1 MSYMFE
7 SKTDAYYKSGL
18 AKSAFH
24 DKIYESLPLEYYLPF
39 ITSTQRT
46 FFNVNKYFHVKFY
59 QTHDAFL
66 MHYKPYDIVFQSLK
80 KQNKIAPLWRLI
92 IERTLKDPR
101 FLDLNRITAGSSE
114 LSIVASVSF
123 LMNLF
128 RWINIDKLQQ
138 KYGDVLQPQAPQPQQ
153 GAQTLNKFMKGQG
166 AQVQQQPQQA
176 ASRLAELVKTVDE
189 AVDDAVENAL
199 NLATEY
205 RESVEGSEEDAVVLG
220 GGGGSG
226 FVKEALSVIRF
237 LSTPE
242 WFRARVRI
250 LRYAR
255 QFYTRFLTAVPTSI
269 VHEQIVSVH
278 GGINGVTKMFC
289 EKQIPDILPGELALA
304 QLGDAGKALLA
315 LKIAQKQLMVYQRS
329 ASVKPVVFVDKS
341 GSMAGSLTNWRGEEI
356 APKISIASGLALA
369 LHRKLN
375 ADIYLFDTEV
385 EKVSPN
391 KVVETLMKIAADGGT
406 DIDPVLEEIVRVGKP
421 EYTYIIIS
429 DGITEASEDVLR
441 KFEESGLAKRTKLIL
456 VPPSSYGYNWV
467 EVLKKHGNMMYVH
480 NVAEFDE
487 AVKKSLN
494 T

>member
-1 MSYMFE
+1 MYMFE
-7 SKTDAYYKSGL
+7 AKSDAYYKSGL

-24 DKIYESLPLEYYLPF
+24 DSVYESLPIEYYLPF

-46 FFNVNKYFHVKFY
+46 FFNMSNYLHVKFY
-59 QTHDAFL
+59 QAHDAFL
-66 MHYKPYDIVFQSLK
+66 MHYKPYSTVFQSLK
-80 KQNKIAPLWRLI
+80 KQNKIAPLWRLV
-92 IERTLKDPR
+92 IERTLKNQK
-101 FLDLNRITAGSSE
+101 FYDLNKITAGSSE
-114 LSIVASVSF
+114 LSIVAGVGF
-123 LMNLF
+123 LLNLF
-128 RWINIDKLQQ
+128 RRIDVDRLQQ
-138 KYGDVLQPQAPQPQQ
+138 RYGDVLQPPQTQF
-153 GAQTLNKFMKGQG
+153 QTLNKFMRGQD
-166 AQVQQQPQQA
+166 AQAQQQSQQA
-176 ASRLAELVKTVDE
+176 TSQQRLVELVKTVDE
-189 AVDDAVENAL
+189 AVDDAVEKAL

-205 RESVEGSEEDAVVLG
+205 REAKESAEEAISLLG
-220 GGGGSG
+220 GGQGGTS

-242 WFRARVRI
+242 WFRERVRI

-255 QFYTRFLTAVPTSI
+255 QFYTRFLTAVPTSLS
-269 VHEQIVSVH
+269 HQQITSTY
-278 GGINGVTKMFC
+278 GGINGVTRMFS
-289 EKQIPDILPGELALA
+289 EKQISDILPSELALA

-315 LKIAQKQLMVYQRS
+315 VKIVQKQLMVYQRS
-329 ASVKPVVFVDKS
+329 TSVKPVVFVDKS

-429 DGITEASEDVLR
+429 DGITEASDDILK
-441 KFEESGLAKRTKLIL
+441 KFEESGLAKRVKLIL

-467 EVLKKHGNMMYVH
+467 ELLKKYGNMMYVH
-480 NVAEFDE
+480 DVAEFDE
-487 AVKKSLN
+487 AVKKSL
-494 T
+494 TM